1 MENFNSKDDY
11 DKYKD
16 KNYKNDKDGVADD
29 DDDERDSNDNNYNIK
44 KEHNCCS
51 SDHEY
56 KIITVINK
64 VITK

>member
-11 DKYKD
+11 DKDKD
-16 KNYKNDKDGVADD
+16 KNYKNDKGGVVD
-29 DDDERDSNDNNYNIK
+29 DDDERDSNDNDYNIK

-51 SDHEY
+51 SDHEC